1 MENEFVGLDNLGT
14 MIDRLMKLCE
24 ENKREARSV

>member
-1 MENEFVGLDNLGT
+1 MEDKFVGLDELGS

-24 ENKREARSV
+24 ENKREA

>member
-1 MENEFVGLDNLGT
+1 MEDKFVGLEELGS